1 MNRRQSMHG
10 MGNALK
16 TALLLGSLSALI
28 LLAGQVLGGTT
39 GLLLAGLLALG
50 INGVSYFYSDKLAL
64 RAMRAERVTPEQA
77 PRLHATIAELV
88 SRRGLPMPRVYISP
102 SSTPNAFATGRSPS
116 HAAVCVTTGIL
127 DVLDERELRG
137 VLGHEISHVSNRD
150 ILIAS
155 VAAGLASMIMILVN
169 VAQLGA
175 VFGFGG
181 NEEDSGARFLEIL
194 LIALLGPLAAGL
206 IQAAISRSREYAADT
221 SGAEVTGDPIAL
233 ADALA
238 KIERAVQTRPLQP
251 TANTAPVSALMIVN
265 PFSGRTSCGCS
276 PPIPTP
282 GTASHVCAPWFPVTG
297 CDQLRIARLPGAGS
311 CAIRRTRSVRGICGP
326 RASKAVL
333 TTHGFGLINLSPR
346 SRRVRRSGTL
356 RPNRVPAAPIAGADR
371 SL

>member
-206 IQAAISRSREYAADT
+206 IQAAISRSREYAADA

-265 PFSGRTSCGCS
+265 PFSGRNLMRMFSTH
-276 PPIPTP
+276 PDTR
-282 GTASHVCAPWFPVTG
+282 
-297 CDQLRIARLPGAGS
+297 DRIARLRAMVPGH
-311 CAIRRTRSVRGICGP
+311 RM
-326 RASKAVL
+326 
-333 TTHGFGLINLSPR
+333 
-346 SRRVRRSGTL
+346 
-356 RPNRVPAAPIAGADR
+356 
-371 SL
+371 